1 MGKKIF
7 KDPIYGYIEIEDD
20 IVKKVIDKPSFQ
32 RLRRIIQTSYT
43 PLYASALH
51 NRFTHSLGV
60 YHLGKI
66 AIDSLRNKS
75 KEKFEC
81 IDNLP
86 NIFLYAC
93 LLHDVGH
100 APFSHTG
107 EGFYLPAKHD
117 YTEIHELLKEA
128 VNLQDFTDD
137 IPLTDRSNPQATK
150 AANPHEIMS
159 AIIGIKQF
167 PELFKNAE
175 EKSFFARAIVG
186 YHYKKNSKENGI
198 KNCLIDLLNSKYI
211 DVDKLDYLM
220 RDTYMTGFDSINIDF
235 IRLLNSLDIIID
247 DTNTAHL
254 VFEKNAI
261 SVIENVVY
269 ARDLE
274 KKWIQLHPAVLYEI
288 YLLETSIGLLNSKV
302 NDDNL
307 GKKLFSYDALTEN
320 GVELN
325 DNISISY
332 LCDDDIIY
340 LLKNKYNFPVFKE
353 FLNRNI
359 RKHPL
364 WKSESEYKSYFISS
378 LNHQE
383 QIRFSS
389 ALKQLAGFMKTIGCE
404 TINDQVISSLGEE
417 IEKAEKTIE
426 NYDALVKHQ
435 TLPDQTSLKVSIHE
449 KKEMLYICKP
459 LQEFAQENQ
468 IDFNFLLLDNDL
480 FYSAFGN
487 DDFSKIEIIFKKNGS
502 NPVFKLFGDI
512 RTFDAKKIDGNEFKE
527 FYYIFYDR
535 KENQQS
541 FDINELVKKIK
552 RKYID
557 N

>member
-20 IVKKVIDKPSFQ
+20 VVKKVIDKPSFQ

-66 AIDSLRNKS
+66 AIDSLKTKNQ
-75 KEKFEC
+75 ETLAV
-81 IDNLP
+81 INNLES
-86 NIFLYAC
+86 IFLYAC

-107 EGFYLPAKHD
+107 EGFYLPVKRD
-117 YTEIHELLKEA
+117 YTIIHEQLKEA
-128 VNLQDFTDD
+128 VDLQDFTDD
-137 IPLTDRSNPQATK
+137 IPLTDPANPQATK

-167 PELFKNAE
+167 PELFKDAE

-220 RDTYMTGFDSINIDF
+220 RDTYMTGFDSINIDYV
-235 IRLLNSLDIIID
+235 RLLNSLNIIID
-247 DTNTAHL
+247 DTDKAHL

-288 YLLETSIGLLNSKV
+288 YLIETSINFLNSKV
-302 NDDNL
+302 NDENT
-307 GKKLFSYDALTEN
+307 GKRLFSYEALIET
-320 GVELN
+320 GVELKEH
-325 DNISISY
+325 ISIKF
-332 LCDDDIIY
+332 LCDDDIIF
-340 LLKNKYNFPVFKE
+340 LLKNTYDFPLFKE
-353 FLNRNI
+353 FLNRNL

-378 LNHQE
+378 LNSNE
-383 QIRFSS
+383 QKRFSS
-389 ALKQLAGFMKTIGCE
+389 ALKQLAGFMNTTDCA
-404 TINDQVISSLGEE
+404 TINNQVISFLEDE
-417 IEKAEKTIE
+417 INNAEKILSEYDTI
-426 NYDALVKHQ
+426 KQ
-435 TLPDQTSLKVSIHE
+435 QSTLPDQASLKVGIHE
-449 KKEMLYICKP
+449 KKEMLHICKP

-468 IDFNFLLLDNDL
+468 IDFNFLLLGNDL

-487 DDFSKIEIIFKKNGS
+487 DDFSKIEIVFKKNES
-502 NPVFKLFGDI
+502 KPVLKLFGDM
-512 RTFDAKKIDGNEFKE
+512 KILSSEKPDGEK

-552 RKYID
+552 REYID